1 MKTVTIPFDLELAKK
16 IQNKEVEGNI
26 VDGEG
31 TEYEIV
37 KWDAKGDYPLIA
49 TFYDEEDNY
58 IRVNTFTGQGTSIL
72 VQRPTVLDFMRG
84 KVDVN
89 IQETYVDSILVKRD
103 TIITY
108 KNKMPLSCP

>member
-1 MKTVTIPFDLELAKK
+1 
-16 IQNKEVEGNI
+16 
-26 VDGEG
+26 
-31 TEYEIV
+31 
-37 KWDAKGDYPLIA
+37 
-49 TFYDEEDNY
+49 
-58 IRVNTFTGQGTSIL
+58 
-72 VQRPTVLDFMRG
+72 MRG